1 MAVSMPRRRPALNHN
16 GILRYHGRL
25 ESTMQREGRPLS
37 SDVQTLAINTIRT
50 LAMDAVQ
57 RANSGHPGL
66 PMGAAPMAW
75 ALWTQYLRHNPR
87 NPGWPNRDRFVLSAG
102 HGSMLLYALLHLTG
116 YDLPLTELMNF
127 RQWGSQTPGHP
138 EHGDTPGVETTTGPL
153 GQGAANAVG
162 MALAEAFLA
171 SHFNRAGFPLVDH
184 RSYALVSDG
193 DLQEGV
199 CMEASALA
207 GLWGLGKLVFL
218 YDNNEI
224 QLDGPTDIVWREDV
238 LQRFQAIGWHVIAVA
253 DGNDPQQV
261 SAALAE
267 AQQVSDRPT
276 LISARTTIGFGSP
289 NKAGSSSAH
298 GSPLGADEVRLTK
311 QALGWPDED
320 FYIPGE
326 ALEHFREAI
335 SRGAQQESEWQA
347 LQARWAAA
355 HPYLAGEW
363 DQLQSG
369 ALPAGWDND
378 LPHYAAG
385 TSMATRNANGAA
397 LNAIAQHLPTMIG
410 GDADLAGSTKTL
422 IAGAA
427 NSGAGVAT
435 ARNLRFGVREHA
447 MCAITNGLALHGGI
461 TKPYSATFL
470 TFSDYMRPA
479 MRLGALMGV
488 PALYIFTHD
497 SIGLGEDGPTHQP
510 IEHFA
515 ALRAIPKLCV
525 LRPADA
531 NETVAA
537 WAVAME
543 QPGPCVLIFTRQ
555 DLPAMDCDAATMRAN
570 VARGGYI
577 NMDCERTPE
586 VILLATG
593 SEVHVA
599 RDAWQTLTDEGVK
612 ARVVSLPCHELFAA
626 QDAAY
631 REQVLPSAVTA
642 RVSVEAGVA
651 QSWYRWLGSHGV
663 AISLE
668 RFGASAPYETVYE
681 QLGITADA
689 VVAAA
694 RGLLAQD

>member
-1 MAVSMPRRRPALNHN
+1 M
-16 GILRYHGRL
+16 
-25 ESTMQREGRPLS
+25 
-37 SDVQTLAINTIRT
+37 SDDLQTLAINTIRT
-50 LAMDAVQ
+50 LAIDAVQ

-75 ALWTQYLRHNPR
+75 ALWTKALRHNPR
-87 NPGWPNRDRFVLSAG
+87 NPRWPNRDRFVLSAG

-116 YDLPLTELMNF
+116 YDLSLEELKNF
-127 RQWGSQTPGHP
+127 RQWGSHTPGHP
-138 EHGDTPGVETTTGPL
+138 EHGDTAGVETTTGPL

-171 SHFNRAGFPLVDH
+171 GHFNRPGQDIVDH
-184 RSYALVSDG
+184 RTWALVSDG

-199 CMEASALA
+199 CMEACALA
-207 GLWGLGKLVFL
+207 GLWGLGKLTFL
-218 YDNNEI
+218 YDSNDI
-224 QLDGPTDIVWREDV
+224 QLDGPTDMVWREDV
-238 LQRFQAIGWHVIAVA
+238 PGRFQAIGWHTLCVE
-253 DGNDPQQV
+253 DGNDPARV

-267 AQQVSDRPT
+267 AQQVVDRPT
-276 LISARTTIGFGSP
+276 LISVRTTIGYGSP
-289 NKAGSSSAH
+289 NKAGSSDAH
-298 GSPLGADEVRLTK
+298 GSPLGPDEVRLTK

-335 SRGAQQESEWQA
+335 PRGAQQESEWRSLFRA
-347 LQARWAAA
+347 W
-355 HPYLAGEW
+355 AGEHPDLAAEW
-363 DQLQSG
+363 EQLQRG
-369 ALPAGWDND
+369 ELPPGWDAD
-378 LPHYAAG
+378 LPHYRDG
-385 TSMATRNANGAA
+385 KMATRNANGEA
-397 LNAIAQHLPTMIG
+397 LNAIAQQIPTMIG

-422 IAGAA
+422 ISGAA
-427 NSGAGVAT
+427 GSGADVAT

-447 MCAITNGLALHGGI
+447 MGAIVNGLALHGGI

-470 TFSDYMRPA
+470 TFSDYMRAA

-515 ALRAIPKLCV
+515 ALRAIPNLTV

-555 DLPAMDCDAATMRAN
+555 DLPVIDQDAAQLRAD
-570 VARGGYI
+570 VGRGGYVLQ
-577 NMDCERTPE
+577 DCEGTPE

-593 SEVHVA
+593 SEVHIA
-599 RDAWQTLTDEGVK
+599 RDAWRALSDEGVET
-612 ARVVSLPCHELFAA
+612 RLVSMPCHELFAA
-626 QDAAY
+626 QDAAW
-631 REQVLPSAVTA
+631 RERVLPSTVTA

-651 QSWYRWLGSHGV
+651 QGWHRWIGGGGA

-668 RFGASAPYETVYE
+668 RFGASAPFEEVYE
-681 QLGITADA
+681 NLGITADA

-694 RGLLAQD
+694 KGLLARD

>member
-1 MAVSMPRRRPALNHN
+1 M
-16 GILRYHGRL
+16 
-25 ESTMQREGRPLS
+25 
-37 SDVQTLAINTIRT
+37 SDDLQTLAINTIRT

-75 ALWTQYLRHNPR
+75 ALWTKALRHNPR
-87 NPGWPNRDRFVLSAG
+87 NPRWPNRDRFVLSAG

-116 YDLPLTELMNF
+116 YDLSLEELKNF
-127 RQWGSQTPGHP
+127 RQWGSHTPGHP
-138 EHGDTPGVETTTGPL
+138 EHGDTAGVETTTGPL

-171 SHFNRAGFPLVDH
+171 GHFNRPGQDIVDH
-184 RSYALVSDG
+184 RTWALVSDG

-199 CMEASALA
+199 CMEACALA
-207 GLWGLGKLVFL
+207 GLWGLGKLTFL
-218 YDNNEI
+218 YDSNDI
-224 QLDGPTDIVWREDV
+224 QLDGPTDMVWREDV
-238 LQRFQAIGWHVIAVA
+238 PGRFQAIGWHTLCVE
-253 DGNDPQQV
+253 DGNDPARV

-267 AQQVSDRPT
+267 AQQVVDRPT
-276 LISARTTIGFGSP
+276 LISVRTTIGYGSP
-289 NKAGSSSAH
+289 NKAGSSDAH
-298 GSPLGADEVRLTK
+298 GSPLGPDEVRLTK

-335 SRGAQQESEWQA
+335 PRGAQQESEWRSLFRA
-347 LQARWAAA
+347 W
-355 HPYLAGEW
+355 AGEHPDLAAEW
-363 DQLQSG
+363 EQLQRG
-369 ALPAGWDND
+369 ELPPGWDAD
-378 LPHYAAG
+378 LPHYRDG
-385 TSMATRNANGAA
+385 KMATRNANGEA
-397 LNAIAQHLPTMIG
+397 LNAIAQQIPTMIG

-422 IAGAA
+422 ISGAA
-427 NSGAGVAT
+427 GSGADVAT

-447 MCAITNGLALHGGI
+447 MGAIVNGLALHGGI

-470 TFSDYMRPA
+470 TFSDYMRAA

-515 ALRAIPKLCV
+515 ALRAIPNLTV

-555 DLPAMDCDAATMRAN
+555 DLPVIDQDAAQLRAD
-570 VARGGYI
+570 VGRGGYVLQ
-577 NMDCERTPE
+577 DCEGTPE

-593 SEVHVA
+593 SEVHIA
-599 RDAWQTLTDEGVK
+599 RDAWRALSDEGVET
-612 ARVVSLPCHELFAA
+612 RLVSMPCHELFAA
-626 QDAAY
+626 QDAAW
-631 REQVLPSAVTA
+631 RERVLPSTVTA

-651 QSWYRWLGSHGV
+651 QGWHRWIGGGGA

-668 RFGASAPYETVYE
+668 RFGASAPFEEVYE
-681 QLGITADA
+681 NLGITADA

-694 RGLLAQD
+694 KGLLARD

>member
-1 MAVSMPRRRPALNHN
+1 MPRRWPTLNRGRHSALSWAP
-16 GILRYHGRL
+16 LKK
-25 ESTMQREGRPLS
+25 TQREGLPLS
-37 SDVQTLAINTIRT
+37 DDLQTLAINTIRT

-75 ALWTQYLRHNPR
+75 ALWTKVLRHNPR
-87 NPGWPNRDRFVLSAG
+87 NPHWPNRDRFVLSAG

-116 YDLPLTELMNF
+116 YDLPLEELRNF
-127 RQWGSQTPGHP
+127 RQWGSHTPGHP
-138 EHGDTPGVETTTGPL
+138 EYGDTAGVETTTGPL

-162 MALAEAFLA
+162 MALAEAYLA
-171 SHFNRAGFPLVDH
+171 GHFNRPGQDIVDH
-184 RSYALVSDG
+184 RTFALVSDG

-199 CMEASALA
+199 CMEACALA
-207 GLWGLGKLVFL
+207 GLWGLGKLTFL
-218 YDNNEI
+218 YDSNDI
-224 QLDGPTDIVWREDV
+224 QLDGPTDMVWREDV
-238 LQRFQAIGWHVIAVA
+238 PGRFLAIGWHTLGVE
-253 DGNDPQQV
+253 DGNDPAQV

-276 LISARTTIGFGSP
+276 LISVHTTIGYGSP
-289 NKAGSSSAH
+289 NKAGSSDAH
-298 GSPLGADEVRLTK
+298 GSPLGPDEVSLTK

-335 SRGAQQESEWQA
+335 PRGAQQESEWRSLFRA
-347 LQARWAAA
+347 WAAE
-355 HPYLAGEW
+355 HPAAAAEW
-363 DQLQSG
+363 EQLQRG
-369 ALPAGWDND
+369 GLPPGWDAD
-378 LPHYAAG
+378 LPHYTDG
-385 TSMATRNANGAA
+385 KMATRNANGEV
-397 LNAIAQHLPTMIG
+397 LNAIAQHVPTMIG

-422 IAGAA
+422 ISGAA
-427 NSGAGVAT
+427 SSGADVAT

-447 MCAITNGLALHGGI
+447 MGAIVNGLALHGGI

-470 TFSDYMRPA
+470 TFSDYMRAA

-515 ALRAIPKLCV
+515 ALRAIPNLCV

-555 DLPAMDCDAATMRAN
+555 DLPVIDQDAALLRAD
-570 VARGGYI
+570 VGRGGYVLQ
-577 NMDCERTPE
+577 DCEGTPE

-593 SEVHVA
+593 SEVHIA
-599 RDAWQTLTDEGVK
+599 RDAWRTLTDGGVA
-612 ARVVSLPCHELFAA
+612 ARLVSMPCHELFAA
-626 QDAAY
+626 QDADY
-631 REQVLPSAVTA
+631 REEVLPSAVTA

-651 QSWYRWLGSHGV
+651 QSWYRWIGSGGA

-668 RFGASAPYETVYE
+668 RFGASAPFEEVYE
-681 QLGITADA
+681 NLGITAGA

-694 RGLLAQD
+694 KGLLARD